1 MDKCCY
7 TRFVSLVS
15 AAVAG
20 LFWVSCDSSGPEPAA
35 DEPACA
41 DAPRSPLRRLTRVEY
56 DNSVRDLLG
65 VTLAPGAD
73 FPPEEIT
80 GGFTNNATVQT
91 VSPLLAEKYM
101 QAAESLAAAAAR
113 NLPALLPCDPATTDE
128 AACARKFVEQFGRR
142 AYRRPLSAAE
152 IDRLSRVYA
161 AGREQASF
169 EAGIELV
176 IRAALQSP
184 NFLYRVEYGMPAR
197 PGDKLVRL
205 TQHEIAARLS
215 YLIWSTMPDESLAAA
230 ADSGELETA
239 EQIAARAER
248 MFDDPRARKALP
260 EFYRQW
266 LGLGSL
272 ASVGKDSRVHP
283 EFDSAL
289 REAMSAELPAF
300 VEHVLWSA
308 DRRLGTLLTAS
319 LGFVSGPLAN
329 LYGVSA
335 PAGSGPQLATL
346 DPEERAGVLTQAGF
360 LAVHSL
366 PNQSSPVRRGK
377 FVRERVLCQEA
388 PAPPPNLNVT
398 PPEVDA
404 SRSTRERFAEHTES
418 AACSTC
424 HELMDPIGFGFESYD
439 AIGRFRRTDGTKP
452 IDSSG
457 WIVRSQDLDGAF
469 ANARGLAMKLAGS
482 RQVHDCVATQSFR
495 YAMGRFED
503 GADSCSLGE
512 LRQAFSE
519 SGGDLRKLM
528 IAITQTKA
536 FLYRPA
542 LEAEALP

>member
-1 MDKCCY
+1 MEKCCY
-7 TRFVSLVS
+7 RHLVSLVV

-20 LFWVSCDSSGPEPAA
+20 ALSSSCSSPSSEPAA
-35 DEPACA
+35 DPSACSE
-41 DAPRSPLRRLTRVEY
+41 APRSPLRRLTRVEY
-56 DNSVRDLLG
+56 DNTVRDLLG
-65 VTLAPGAD
+65 VDTAPVAD

-101 QAAESLAAAAAR
+101 QAAEALAAAAAQ
-113 NLPALLPCDPATTDE
+113 NLPALLPCDPVTTGE
-128 AACARKFVEQFGRR
+128 TACARQFVERFGRR

-152 IDRLSRVYA
+152 VDRLARVYA

-197 PGDKLVRL
+197 PHEKLVRL

-215 YLIWSTMPDESLAAA
+215 YLIWSTMPDESLGAA
-230 ADSGELETA
+230 ADSGQLETA
-239 EQIAARAER
+239 QQIAGRAES

-266 LGLGSL
+266 LGLGGLTSL
-272 ASVGKDSRVHP
+272 GKDSGVHP
-283 EFDSAL
+283 EFDPAL

-300 VEHVLWSA
+300 VQHVLWSA
-308 DRRLGTLLTAS
+308 DRRLGTLLTAP
-319 LGFVSGPLAN
+319 LGFVSGPLAG

-335 PAGSGPQLATL
+335 PAGSTPQLVKL
-346 DPEERAGVLTQAGF
+346 DPAERAGVLTQAGF

-457 WIVRSQDLDGAF
+457 WVVRSRDLDGPF
-469 ANARGLAMKLAGS
+469 ASARELAMKLAGS
-482 RQVHDCVATQSFR
+482 RQVQDCVATQSFR
-495 YAMGRFED
+495 YAMGRFEGSGD
-503 GADSCSLGE
+503 ACSLGE
-512 LRQAFSE
+512 LRQAFSD
-519 SGGDLRKLM
+519 SGGDLRKLL
-528 IAITQTKA
+528 IAITQTEA

-542 LEAEALP
+542 LESEALP